1 MPVVSDYTAILSGAS
16 WGGVDNPANKP
27 SFITYSFEAVVQPY
41 VTTTLYTQD
50 FLGSMTPFTEA
61 EKTAARAALAQW
73 ADASGITFLEVGAG
87 QGDIRFGSYDFSLD
101 PNTNGS
107 TGNGYNPYSY
117 VDEWGA
123 WRDELGGDVFIDY
136 GDGTDAHIL
145 LHEIGHALGFKHPF
159 EGDTT
164 LDPAFDNQTYTVMSY
179 IGTEPG
185 VLGSFDLQA
194 IAHVYG
200 DSTQDGKQVASW
212 SWDAVQQVLTQ
223 TGYAT
228 ADVIFG
234 VSVADIIDGADG
246 NDRIGGFQGADQLSG
261 GAGDDRLFGGD
272 GDDILDGGTGTD
284 YLFGGKGND
293 VYMLRAPGDFV
304 AEYAGEGS
312 GDLVAAGFSYVLDP
326 FAEIELL
333 ATTNMFG
340 SDAIDL
346 TGNTLS
352 QQTTGNAGNNVLS
365 DGGKGAADL
374 MRGQGGNDT
383 YRVYNAGDVIE
394 ETVGQGS
401 DRVTAAVS
409 YVLSSAAEVEL
420 FTTNGSTDTRA
431 LDLAGNKFAQEIVG
445 NAGVNTIKDG
455 GGAADYLRGLGGDDT
470 YLVYSAGTT
479 IAESA
484 TQGTDRVL
492 AGVSYALGAGVHV
505 ERLSTTSAGGTTAI
519 DLTGN
524 ALSQEIVGNAG
535 SNILHD
541 GGKGGADTLRGLG
554 GNDTYRI
561 FNLAD
566 TIVEGAS
573 EGTADR
579 VMAAVDYALAAG
591 VHVETMTTN
600 GSTGTSGIDLSGN
613 EFVQSITG
621 NAGAN
626 RLDGGGG
633 NDTLRGLGG
642 ADTFVF
648 SSALG
653 PGNVDTIVDFSV
665 PADAIE
671 LDNAVFAALT
681 VPGTLAA
688 TAFAANTDGVATDAA
703 HRIIYETDTGKLF
716 YDADGAGGAAGIQ
729 FATLTAGLALT
740 NADFVVA

>member
-16 WGGVDNPANKP
+16 WSGVENPAGKP
-27 SFITYSFEAVVQPY
+27 SFITYSFEDVVQPY
-41 VTTTLYTQD
+41 VTTALYTQD
-50 FLGSMTPFTEA
+50 FLDSMTPFSEA

-87 QGDIRFGSYDFSLD
+87 KGDIRFGAYDFSLD
-101 PNTNGS
+101 PNTDGF
-107 TGNGYNPYSY
+107 TGNGYRPYSY
-117 VDEWGA
+117 VTEWGA
-123 WRDELGGDVFIDY
+123 YRDELGGDVFIDY
-136 GDGTDAHIL
+136 GDATDAHIL

-164 LDPAFDNQTYTVMSY
+164 LDPAFDNQAYTVMSY
-179 IGTEPG
+179 NGSEPG
-185 VLGSFDLQA
+185 VLGPFDLQA

-200 DSTQDGKQVASW
+200 DNSQDGKQAAAW
-212 SWDAVQQVLTQ
+212 SWDAGLQVLTQ

-234 VSVADIIDGADG
+234 VSVTDIIDAGDG
-246 NDRIGGFQGADQLSG
+246 DDRVGGFQGADQLSG

-272 GDDILDGGTGTD
+272 GDDILDGGAGVD

-293 VYMLRAPGDFV
+293 VYMLAAPGDFV
-304 AEYAGEGS
+304 AEYANEGF

-340 SDAIDL
+340 TDAIDL
-346 TGNTLS
+346 TGNALA

-374 MRGQGGNDT
+374 LRGLEGNDT
-383 YRVYNAGDVIE
+383 YRVYNSGDVIQ
-394 ETVGQGS
+394 ETVGQGT
-401 DRVTAAVS
+401 DRVTTAVS
-409 YVLSSAAEVEL
+409 YVLADGVEVEL

-431 LDLAGNKFAQEIVG
+431 LDLAGNRLAQEIVG
-445 NAGVNTIKDG
+445 NAGANTIKDG
-455 GGAADYLRGLGGDDT
+455 GGAADHLRGLGGADS

-479 IAESA
+479 IAETA

-492 AGVSYALGAGVHV
+492 AGVSYSLGAGVYV
-505 ERLSTTSAGGTTAI
+505 ERLSTTSAAGTSAI

-524 ALSQEIVGNAG
+524 ALFQDIIGNAG
-535 SNILHD
+535 ANTLHD
-541 GGKGGADTLRGLG
+541 GGKGASDVLRGLG
-554 GNDTYRI
+554 GNDTYRV
-561 FNLAD
+561 FNTGD
-566 TIVEGAS
+566 TIVENAA
-573 EGTADR
+573 EGSADR
-579 VMAAVDYALAAG
+579 VLAAVDYALGTG

-600 GSTGTSGIDLSGN
+600 GSTGTAAIDLTGN
-613 EFVQSITG
+613 EFAQSLTG

-626 RLDGGGG
+626 RLDGKGDA
-633 NDTLRGLGG
+633 DTLRGLGG
-642 ADTFVF
+642 ADVFVF

-653 PGNVDTIVDFSV
+653 GGNVDTILDFSV
-665 PADAIE
+665 PADTIE
-671 LDNAVFAALT
+671 LAGAVFAGLSPAGILSASAF
-681 VPGTLAA
+681 VANADGLAG
-688 TAFAANTDGVATDAA
+688 NAA

-716 YDADGAGGAAGIQ
+716 YDADGTGAAAGLH
-729 FATLTAGLALT
+729 FATLTIGLALT

>member
-16 WGGVDNPANKP
+16 WGGVNNPADKP

-41 VTTTLYTQD
+41 VTTALYTQD
-50 FLGSMTPFTEA
+50 FLASMTPFTEA

-101 PNTNGS
+101 PNTNGF

-123 WRDELGGDVFIDY
+123 YRDELGGDVFIDY

-179 IGTEPG
+179 IGSEPG

-194 IAHVYG
+194 IAHVYS

-212 SWDAVQQVLTQ
+212 SWDAGLEVLTQ

-234 VSVADIIDGADG
+234 VSVADIIDGGDG
-246 NDRIGGFQGADQLSG
+246 NDRIGGFQGEDQLSG

-272 GDDILDGGTGTD
+272 GDDILDGGTGSD

-293 VYMLRAPGDFV
+293 VYMLTAPGDFV
-304 AEYAGEGS
+304 AEYAGEGF

-340 SDAIDL
+340 TDAIDL

-374 MRGQGGNDT
+374 LRGLGGNDT
-383 YRVYNAGDVIE
+383 YRVYNTGDAIE
-394 ETVGQGS
+394 EAVGQGS
-401 DRVTAAVS
+401 DRVTTAVS

-420 FTTNGSTDTRA
+420 FTTNSSTDTRA
-431 LDLAGNKFAQEIVG
+431 LDLAGNKFAQEILG

-455 GGAADYLRGLGGDDT
+455 GGAADYLRGLAGDDT
-470 YLVYSAGTT
+470 YLIYSAGTT

-492 AGVSYALGAGVHV
+492 AGVSYALGSGVYV

-541 GGKGGADTLRGLG
+541 GGKGGADILRGMG

-561 FNLAD
+561 FNFAD

-579 VMAAVDYALAAG
+579 VMAAVDYALAAD

-648 SSALG
+648 SSVLG
-653 PGNVDTIVDFSV
+653 TGNVDTIADFSV
-665 PADAIE
+665 PADTVE

-681 VPGTLAA
+681 APGTLAA
-688 TAFAANTDGVATDAA
+688 TAFAANADGIATDEA
-703 HRIIYETDTGKLF
+703 HRIVYETDSGRLF
-716 YDADGAGGAAGIQ
+716 YDADGTGAIVGIH
-729 FATLTAGLALT
+729 FATLTAGLSLT
-740 NADFVVA
+740 NMDFVVA